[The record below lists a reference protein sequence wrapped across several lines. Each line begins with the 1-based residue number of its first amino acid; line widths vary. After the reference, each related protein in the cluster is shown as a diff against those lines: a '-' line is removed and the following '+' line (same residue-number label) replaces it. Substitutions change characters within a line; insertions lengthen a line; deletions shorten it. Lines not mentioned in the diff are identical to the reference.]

1 MRKSGFTLVE
11 LIAVIVIL
19 MVIVL
24 LATSGYQ
31 MVMKRVKQTT
41 YENKVSDIETKAVEY
56 ANKTGKLSLIVDQL
70 VKEGILV
77 ADDEDGNV
85 INPIDES
92 SMNCK
97 IVYITKD
104 TGNLYGNYTEQE
116 VEGCD
121 ASKLEIESMYIKIN
135 AYAMNENDEKQGE
148 ELGDKWVRSN
158 VYLEAEFTDLSIDK
172 NEVQSIKWK
181 SNAEEKESN
190 EFFYKVKAEQII
202 NSMYFVEIK
211 MNDGTI
217 YQAEKMVKID
227 KQRPVIYDQG
237 INIEKKEEWTTN
249 KEITIQA
256 SDGNGSGIY
265 GYYIGTNN
273 DCINLALSE
282 YERNPE
288 KEEQDNI
295 WKKTILENGTY
306 YVCIRDNAG
315 NLSEDVS
322 TKSFTINN
330 IDKEPPVVVVKQNP
344 LTIGNGDY
352 EFKDNLDVTWGESG
366 EGTISCDPTISK
378 KTGIYDVTCTAIGN
392 NDLSTTVSFT
402 VKHSYPATYHYCSRT
417 EKVCDSCKEVQ
428 DCESWCIGVCS
439 DVPCTNCCCKWAHGD
454 CKWVTSC
461 EGCRDVE
468 VNCSYYTCPLGGS
481 LSGSTCY
488 Y

>member
-190 EFFYKVKAEQII
+190 EFYYKEKAEKII
-202 NSMYFVEIK
+202 N
-211 MNDGTI
+211 
-217 YQAEKMVKID
+217 
-227 KQRPVIYDQG
+227 
-237 INIEKKEEWTTN
+237 
-249 KEITIQA
+249 
-256 SDGNGSGIY
+256 
-265 GYYIGTNN
+265 
-273 DCINLALSE
+273 
-282 YERNPE
+282 
-288 KEEQDNI
+288 
-295 WKKTILENGTY
+295 
-306 YVCIRDNAG
+306 
-315 NLSEDVS
+315 
-322 TKSFTINN
+322 
-330 IDKEPPVVVVKQNP
+330 
-344 LTIGNGDY
+344 
-352 EFKDNLDVTWGESG
+352 
-366 EGTISCDPTISK
+366 
-378 KTGIYDVTCTAIGN
+378 
-392 NDLSTTVSFT
+392 
-402 VKHSYPATYHYCSRT
+402 
-417 EKVCDSCKEVQ
+417 
-428 DCESWCIGVCS
+428 
-439 DVPCTNCCCKWAHGD
+439 
-454 CKWVTSC
+454 
-461 EGCRDVE
+461 
-468 VNCSYYTCPLGGS
+468 
-481 LSGSTCY
+481 
-488 Y
+488 